1 MFYQYPPELL
11 ELLVDAIPALFRS
24 KDGVVDFFVGA
35 GVSPDALIDWRWKL
49 AQDRDNVKKHEIVRS
64 VLRRLND
71 AGDRALFQ
79 RREVVKRVSEF
90 DDFSTCWENDRYKA
104 LGLVAQI
111 RQVVNVKDSFT
122 RIHIELEKEK
132 CAKRA
137 AYLADAA
144 AKQTIKERRERVKE
158 ELFALFGDMNAH
170 RRGKALEAVLNE
182 LFRVHGILVRE
193 AFTLKGL
200 AGQGI
205 IEQIDGVIE
214 MDCHLYLVEV
224 KWLKEAVGPA
234 EVGHHV
240 SRLMGRGDVR
250 GLFISASDY
259 TSSAVETAKVAL
271 GYTVCVLMTLEEI
284 VQALNHD
291 RDLAEMLRTKARA
304 ALMNR
309 QPFFKV

>member
-1 MFYQYPPELL
+1 MSYQYPPELL

-24 KDGVVDFFVGA
+24 KDGVVDFFAGA
-35 GVSPDALIDWRWKL
+35 GVPPDTLIDWRRKL
-49 AQDRDNVKKHEIVRS
+49 ARDKESVRKHEIVRS
-64 VLRRLND
+64 VLRRLNN
-71 AGDRALFQ
+71 AGDRALAQ
-79 RREVVKRVSEF
+79 RREVIKRVSEF

-104 LGLVAQI
+104 QGLVAQI

-122 RIHIELEKEK
+122 RIRVELEKEK

-137 AYLADAA
+137 AYVADLAAEQAVKD
-144 AKQTIKERRERVKE
+144 KRERVKQA
-158 ELFALFGDMNAH
+158 LSALFGDMNAQ
-170 RRGKALEAVLNE
+170 RRGRALEAVLNE

-193 AFTLKGL
+193 AFTLTGP

-214 MDCHLYLVEV
+214 LDCHLYLVEV
-224 KWLKEAVGPA
+224 KWVKEAIGPT

-284 VQALNHD
+284 VQALNDD

-309 QPFFKV
+309 QPLFKA